1 MWSRPFTI
9 PRGYLL
15 PFLSL
20 CLFVI
25 QLGLSISDFPSIKL
39 MQDIVC
45 KQVHRIENPA
55 LLPEE
60 SCRDEKVQARL
71 NFIIIWMQVAGTASA
86 TLVAFPWGLL
96 ADRIGR
102 LPVLGASI
110 FSMLLSQGYA
120 MVICWQSEKIPL
132 EAIWGIGAPLLF
144 GGGRSVAEAMVFAIV
159 ADIVPESKRQVLST
173 WFQWVVASVLSSQLV
188 GPVLSGKLIQSSI
201 WTPLFLSLGLVFAGG
216 LLLIAFTPET
226 LKQVQTQ
233 GHGITRLDPYT
244 YGLESDDLNFA
255 LPKKMSALKT
265 VKTIFSRPLI
275 WLLPGAILTIPL
287 ATIQTDIIIRLMP
300 IQFDWRLDRSILIVS
315 LRSLVTLLTLC
326 ILLPVITYTWTKF
339 TRLSAHF
346 QYSVLARSSSLL
358 FFAGCLCMMMV
369 TDKAFVLA
377 GLTIAAL
384 GSGLPTLCRAMLV
397 GMVDE
402 GRAGTLFGMLAVGEI
417 LGFLACETSMGA
429 LFGVGLR
436 TWLGMPFCL
445 ATVAALLINLTTWLV
460 PTGLLTTGGVQVCT
474 A

>member
-1 MWSRPFTI
+1 
-9 PRGYLL
+9 
-15 PFLSL
+15 
-20 CLFVI
+20 
-25 QLGLSISDFPSIKL
+25 

-45 KQVHRIENPA
+45 KQVHRIDNPA

-60 SCRDEKVQARL
+60 SCRGEQVQHRL
-71 NFIIIWMQVAGTASA
+71 NFTIIGMQVAGTASA
-86 TLVAFPWGLL
+86 TLVAFPLGLL

-120 MVICWQSEKIPL
+120 MIICWQSDKIPL
-132 EAIWGIGAPLLF
+132 EAIWGIGVPLLF
-144 GGGRSVAEAMVFAIV
+144 GGGRSVAEAMVFAII
-159 ADIVPESKRQVLST
+159 ADIAPESKRQVLSM
-173 WFQWVVASVLSSQLV
+173 WFQWVVASVLSAQLV
-188 GPVLSGKLIQSSI
+188 GPVLSGKLAQSSI
-201 WTPLFLSLGLVFAGG
+201 WTPLFLSLCLVFAGG
-216 LLLIAFTPET
+216 LLLITLTPES
-226 LKQVQTQ
+226 LKQVHQVQ
-233 GHGITRLDPYT
+233 PQDHGNTRIAPYG
-244 YGLESDDLNFA
+244 YGVESDDFNFE
-255 LPKKMSALKT
+255 LPRKNSALKT
-265 VKTIFSRPLI
+265 VKTMFSRPLI
-275 WLLPGAILTIPL
+275 WLLPGAVLTIPL

-377 GLTIAAL
+377 GLTISAL

-397 GMVDE
+397 GMVDK
-402 GRAGTLFGMLAVGEI
+402 GCAGTLFGMLAVGEI

-429 LFGVGLR
+429 LFGSNDR
-436 TWLGMPFCL
+436 T
-445 ATVAALLINLTTWLV
+445 N
-460 PTGLLTTGGVQVCT
+460 
-474 A
+474 